1 MSHAQIEQDNV
12 GAVAGLPR
20 HGNRG
25 NGDRYCQPTREKR
38 IPMKTLN
45 SFGSIALMLT
55 LVGATQPATA
65 ADVTKGAQLYS
76 THCATCHGLK
86 GVPVMPGSP
95 NFARSEGLL
104 QADLSLLG
112 AIRAGKNAMPGY
124 LGILRDAEI
133 LDVIAYLRTL
143 RQ

>member
-1 MSHAQIEQDNV
+1 
-12 GAVAGLPR
+12 
-20 HGNRG
+20 
-25 NGDRYCQPTREKR
+25 
-38 IPMKTLN
+38 MKTLN
-45 SFGSIALMLT
+45 SFGSIALALAA
-55 LVGATQPATA
+55 VGATQPATA
-65 ADVTKGAQLYS
+65 ADIAKGAQLYS
-76 THCATCHGLK
+76 THCAACHGLK

-95 NFARSEGLL
+95 NFTRSEGLL
-104 QADLSLLG
+104 QADLSVLA